1 MASCAVFG
9 HRNEFYY
16 SGKEEKIYSVIN
28 DLVESRGVTE
38 FYNGYRGEFDEICA
52 DYVYWLKKH
61 GFPEIKNILV
71 LAYLRNNKFDKF
83 VLPYLFDESEYL
95 LDKYVPPHAAIIETN
110 KRLALKADY
119 ILSGV
124 DSECWKCGG
133 AYIAV
138 EYGRKHGK
146 TIISIF
152 S

>member
-28 DLVESRGVTE
+28 DLVENRGVTE

-71 LAYLRNNKFDKF
+71 
-83 VLPYLFDESEYL
+83 
-95 LDKYVPPHAAIIETN
+95 
-110 KRLALKADY
+110 KRAFYCFCLINS
-119 ILSGV
+119 IL
-124 DSECWKCGG
+124 ECGCDP
-133 AYIAV
+133 I
-138 EYGRKHGK
+138 R
-146 TIISIF
+146 F
-152 S
+152 R